1 MMSSN
6 SRAKIRII
14 RLPEA
19 VIALAYSYLIKISH
33 KVPLIPFTHGL
44 ALQILIPILGILEL
58 IDLYILLESK
68 RDTTISLS
76 GPSDRYQRCRFLEIS
91 EPNTI
96 TLLLAKLKANG

>member
-1 MMSSN
+1 VWYDVQQL
-6 SRAKIRII
+6 RAKIRII

-19 VIALAYSYLIKISH
+19 VIALADTYLIKISH
-33 KVPLIPFTHGL
+33 KVPLIPFAHGL
-44 ALQILIPILGILEL
+44 ALQIVVPILGI
-58 IDLYILLESK
+58 LESK